1 MFVQLF
7 DVPAAERRQASA
19 DIRIAWPERRHDHSD
34 PLAQMAEANAADA
47 SLLRL
52 VICAAGA
59 TLLLALATSLV

>member
-7 DVPAAERRQASA
+7 DVPTIERRRARA
-19 DIRIAWPERRHDHSD
+19 DLRIAWPERRRDIHD
-34 PLAQMAEANAADA
+34 PLVQMAEANAADA

-52 VICAAGA
+52 VVCAAGA